1 ANSDKFQTFLP
12 QFGSEEDKI
21 YAKKLLE
28 AIIEKDSELSK
39 MIDESTKNWEMER
52 IAFMDILIMKMA
64 LAEIITFPAIPV
76 NVTLNEYIELAKEY
90 STEKSS
96 LFINGVLDKIV
107 NELKNDKKFIKVAKF
122 KE

>member
-1 ANSDKFQTFLP
+1 LP